1 MKNKPLIITLIIIL
15 SILAI
20 GVIGL
25 LVVLLTNGTKFNRFF
40 NINFNFTSKT
50 IIHDEYYEN
59 NFELIDI
66 KNSLGDVYFLNS
78 NDERV
83 HVVIYGEEDQL
94 SIRSDNSLTI
104 DYKTKSCFGFCFN
117 QPLSKIEVYVPSSY
131 DKVVKIDN
139 KAGDIKV
146 DDFVSATFKI
156 NSDLG
161 DSTIGS
167 IKSLDIVSHAGDIE
181 VDTVERIKAE
191 NNLGDIKISRVNEYL
206 DIENNCGDTKIGYID
221 VKENSRIDS
230 DLGDVE
236 IKHTNDI
243 RIISKVSL
251 GDNRIYNSNKNSNI
265 TLDIDNSCGDVKV
278 N

>member
-25 LVVLLTNGTKFNRFF
+25 LVILLTNGAKFNRFF
-40 NINFNFTSKT
+40 NINLNNISKT

-66 KNSLGDVYFLNS
+66 KDSLGDVYFLNS

-83 HVVIYGEEDQL
+83 HVVVYGEEEQL
-94 SIRSDNSLTI
+94 SIRSDDNLTI

-117 QPLSKIEVYVPSSY
+117 QPSSKIEVYVPSTY
-131 DKVVKIDN
+131 DKVVRIDN

-146 DDFVSATFKI
+146 DDFISATFKI

-161 DSTIGS
+161 DSNIGS
-167 IKSLDIVSHAGDIE
+167 VKSLDIVSHAGDID
-181 VDTVERIKAE
+181 VDTVDRIKAE
-191 NNLGDIKISRVNEYL
+191 NNLGDIKIFRVNEYL
-206 DIENNCGDTKIGYID
+206 DIENNCGDTEIGYID
-221 VKENSRIDS
+221 IKEDSRIDS

-251 GDNRIYNSNKNSNI
+251 GDNRVNNSNKNSNI